1 MCSREEDERL
11 GEVEGYECGSS
22 KKRTDRTTL
31 SECLGRREK
40 RYPCRR
46 CGGRL
51 REVEAAVASDK
62 LDLKWRAETW
72 RNVNNRC
79 LLIR

>member
-11 GEVEGYECGSS
+11 VEVEGDECESTE
-22 KKRTDRTTL
+22 KKIDRTAL

-51 REVEAAVASDK
+51 REVEEGVASDK
-62 LDLKWRAETW
+62 LA
-72 RNVNNRC
+72 
-79 LLIR
+79 